1 MGQMISNLYNR
12 MKDILF
18 QYRPTVDMAIFWG
31 LLAVANS
38 HLVGVNFT
46 SWMIFL
52 PDALTSGQWWR
63 FITYHFVHVSW
74 YHLFLDAGA
83 FFLLYS
89 GLAEKRLLRRILYV
103 IVCGATSLTAAL
115 IFSPLIYTQGLCG
128 LSGIAHGLMA
138 ISALEM
144 MGQKENFRVGL
155 LSLALVFSK
164 SIYEAIVGDVFFAF
178 LHFGLCGTPLAV
190 CHAGGVFGGILMLLA
205 FKAWR
210 PLYGSSGKNFFFRER
225 RNRRCC

>member
-1 MGQMISNLYNR
+1 MSTFVSTSMVQIVVRHWNR
-12 MKDILF
+12 IKEKLF
-18 QYRPTVDMAIFWG
+18 NYRPTVDIVIFWG

-38 HLVGVNFT
+38 HLVGFNLT

-63 FITYHFVHVSW
+63 FVTYHFVHVSW

-89 GLAEKRLLRRILYV
+89 GLEEKRLLRKILYV

-138 ISALEM
+138 VSALEM
-144 MGQKENFRVGL
+144 MGQKENFRIGL
-155 LSLALVFSK
+155 LSLAIVVLK

-190 CHAGGVFGGILMLLA
+190 CHAGGVLGGILVFLA
-205 FKAWR
+205 FKA
-210 PLYGSSGKNFFFRER
+210 R
-225 RNRRCC
+225 RWYFNLKFTRI